1 MSASQLPHWVYP
13 TVVLATTVVVCT
25 RGGRDEKIAHAA
37 YTVGWILSMMN
48 YRFGND
54 PQWAIMPI
62 DLTILLVSTLVAL
75 RSARHWPMF
84 TAAFALLLVA
94 THAVKVAIPTI
105 DGWTYLSCGIL
116 FSYLGVFSVAYG
128 AWTAPSWRLAK
139 TGAEPEATPAYA
151 GVPVAAA
158 AIARSPAPPAEAAAR
173 ARAQQPARCRV
184 ATEKPAH
191 EPA

>member
-1 MSASQLPHWVYP
+1 MSACQLPHWVYP

-25 RGGRDEKIAHAA
+25 RGGRDEKIAHGA

-48 YRFGND
+48 YRYGND

-62 DLTILLVSTLVAL
+62 DLTILLVATLVAL
-75 RSARHWPMF
+75 RSARYWPMF
-84 TAAFALLLVA
+84 IAAFALLLVA
-94 THAVKVAIPTI
+94 THVVKVAIPTI

-128 AWTAPSWRLAK
+128 AWTAPSWHLAQ

-151 GVPVAAA
+151 RVPVAAA
-158 AIARSPAPPAEAAAR
+158 AITRAPARAAEAVA
-173 ARAQQPARCRV
+173 PARVLRPARRRV

>member
-1 MSASQLPHWVYP
+1 MSPCQLPHWVYP
-13 TVVLATTVVVCT
+13 AVVLAATVVVCT
-25 RGGRDEKIAHAA
+25 RGGADERIAHGAN
-37 YTVGWILSMMN
+37 TVGWILSMMN

-62 DLTILLVSTLVAL
+62 DLTILLVTMLVAL

-94 THAVKVAIPTI
+94 THVFKIAIPSI

-116 FSYLGVFSVAYG
+116 FSYLSVFSVAYG
-128 AWTAPSWRLAK
+128 AWTAPSWQLGQ
-139 TGAEPEATPAYA
+139 TGMEPVATPAYS
-151 GVPVAAA
+151 GLPVAAA
-158 AIARSPAPPAEAAAR
+158 AITRAPARPAETTVPTR
-173 ARAQQPARCRV
+173 VQHPTRRRV
-184 ATEKPAH
+184 ATQKPAP